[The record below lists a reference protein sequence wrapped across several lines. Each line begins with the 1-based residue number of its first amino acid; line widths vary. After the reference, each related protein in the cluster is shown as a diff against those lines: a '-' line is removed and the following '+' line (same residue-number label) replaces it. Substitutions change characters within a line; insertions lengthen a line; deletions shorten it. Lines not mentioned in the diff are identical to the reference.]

1 MNALFAY
8 FDFFSRYRTFS
19 IPGKVF
25 VKGNQAFFYFGE
37 ESAEGIRFYMK
48 KEEVKEEE
56 EVELVCSGLV
66 SPPIGCQNV
75 ERSKR
80 KKGTIGG

>member
-1 MNALFAY
+1 L
-8 FDFFSRYRTFS
+8 
-19 IPGKVF
+19 
-25 VKGNQAFFYFGE
+25 YFGE

>member
-1 MNALFAY
+1 M
-8 FDFFSRYRTFS
+8 FSRYRTFS
-19 IPGKVF
+19 IPVI
-25 VKGNQAFFYFGE
+25 VKGNQAFFLYFGE

>member
-1 MNALFAY
+1 
-8 FDFFSRYRTFS
+8 
-19 IPGKVF
+19 
-25 VKGNQAFFYFGE
+25 
-37 ESAEGIRFYMK
+37 MK

-66 SPPIGCQNV
+66 SLPIGCQKL